1 MNLISIDSARYEE
14 CFEDDEIRLRPLSAD
29 RHIEN
34 RSNSSDRYELGID
47 RLGTLCGKF

>member
-1 MNLISIDSARYEE
+1 MNLVSIDSARYAES
-14 CFEDDEIRLRPLSAD
+14 FDNDEIRLRPLSAD

-47 RLGTLCGKF
+47 RLGTL